1 VSATSDPRDPR
12 NYAPAPTP
20 SPRGQIPVKI
30 VVAGGFG
37 VGKSTFVNTVSEI
50 EPLRSEATMT
60 TASAQVDDLTHN
72 ASKQTTTVA
81 MDFGRVALTPE
92 IVLYLFGTPGQE
104 RFHFMWNEL
113 SRGAIGA
120 VILADTRRLGDCF
133 AAIDYF
139 EQRKMPFIV
148 AINPFDGQ
156 KTHAIEAVRD
166 AVQVDSA
173 VPMLFCDARDRGNV
187 KNSLIAVVEL
197 ALRREQ
203 AKAQAA
209 ARAGVGAGT

>member
-1 VSATSDPRDPR
+1 VSATSDPRT
-12 NYAPAPTP
+12 AP
-20 SPRGQIPVKI
+20 GKIPVKI

-37 VGKSTFVNTVSEI
+37 VGKSTFVNTISEI
-50 EPLRSEATMT
+50 EPLTSEAMMT
-60 TASAQVDDLTHN
+60 TASADVDDLSHI
-72 ASKQTTTVA
+72 SKKQTTTVA
-81 MDFGRVALTPE
+81 MDFGRISLTPE

-139 EQRKMPFIV
+139 EARSMPFVV

-156 KTHAIEAVRD
+156 KTHAIEAVRE
-166 AVQVDSA
+166 AVQVDGN
-173 VPMLFCDARDRGNV
+173 VPMLFCDARERTDV
-187 KNSLIAVVEL
+187 KNGLIALVEL
-197 ALRREQ
+197 ALLRER
-203 AKAQAA
+203 AQTQ
-209 ARAGVGAGT
+209 VGA

>member
-1 VSATSDPRDPR
+1 M
-12 NYAPAPTP
+12 PA
-20 SPRGQIPVKI
+20 SGGKIPVKI

-37 VGKSTFVNTVSEI
+37 VGKSTFVNAISEI

-60 TASAQVDDLTHN
+60 TASATVDDLSHI
-72 ASKQTTTVA
+72 SQKQTTTVA

-120 VILADTRRLGDCF
+120 IVLADTRRLTDCF

-139 EQRKMPFIV
+139 EVRNVPFIV
-148 AINPFDGQ
+148 AVNTFDGIR
-156 KTHAIEAVRD
+156 THALQAIRE
-166 AVQVDSA
+166 AVQVDER
-173 VPMLFCDARDRGNV
+173 VPMVFCDARQRSDV
-187 KNSLIAVVEL
+187 KSALIAVVEH
-197 ALRREQ
+197 ALMRER
-203 AKAQAA
+203 AA
-209 ARAGVGAGT
+209 AAPN

>member
-1 VSATSDPRDPR
+1 MSATSDPTT
-12 NYAPAPTP
+12 AP
-20 SPRGQIPVKI
+20 GKIPVKI

-37 VGKSTFVNTVSEI
+37 VGKSTFVNTISEI
-50 EPLRSEATMT
+50 EPLTSEAMMT
-60 TASAQVDDLTHN
+60 TASADVDDLSHI
-72 ASKQTTTVA
+72 SKKQTTTVA
-81 MDFGRVALTPE
+81 MDFGRISLTPE

-139 EQRKMPFIV
+139 EARSMPFVV

-156 KTHAIEAVRD
+156 KTHAIEAVRE
-166 AVQVDSA
+166 AVQVDGN
-173 VPMLFCDARDRGNV
+173 VPMLFCDARERADV
-187 KNSLIAVVEL
+187 KNGLIALVEL
-197 ALRREQ
+197 ALLRER
-203 AKAQAA
+203 AQTQ
-209 ARAGVGAGT
+209 VGA

>member
-1 VSATSDPRDPR
+1 MGSGP
-12 NYAPAPTP
+12 
-20 SPRGQIPVKI
+20 IPVKI

-37 VGKSTFVNTVSEI
+37 VGKSTFVGAISEI

-60 TASAQVDDLTHN
+60 SASAPVDDLSHI
-72 ASKQTTTVA
+72 AQKETTTVA

-120 VILADTRRLGDCF
+120 VILADTRRLSDCF
-133 AAIDYF
+133 AAVDYF
-139 EQRKMPFIV
+139 EARKMPFVIAV
-148 AINPFDGQ
+148 NPFDGE
-156 KTHAIEAVRD
+156 KTHPLQSIRD
-166 AVQVDSA
+166 ALQVNPD
-173 VPMLFCDARDRGNV
+173 VPMLFADARQREQV
-187 KNSLIAVVEL
+187 KNSLIALVEL

-203 AKAQAA
+203 AKTSAPT
-209 ARAGVGAGT
+209 G

>member
-1 VSATSDPRDPR
+1 MSVISNSSGR
-12 NYAPAPTP
+12 AP
-20 SPRGQIPVKI
+20 SGKIPVKI

-60 TASAQVDDLTHN
+60 TASADVDDLSQIST
-72 ASKQTTTVA
+72 KQTTTVA

-104 RFHFMWNEL
+104 RFQFMWNEL

-120 VILADTRRLGDCF
+120 VILADTRRLSDCF

-139 EQRKMPFIV
+139 ESRSMPFV
-148 AINPFDGQ
+148 VGINPFDGRR
-156 KTHAIEAVRD
+156 THTIDAIRE
-166 AVQVDSA
+166 AVQVDQC
-173 VPMLFCDARDRGNV
+173 VPMLYCDARDRGDV
-187 KNSLIAVVEL
+187 KNGLIALVEL
-197 ALRREQ
+197 ALLRERE
-203 AKAQAA
+203 KTH
-209 ARAGVGAGT
+209 V